1 MNLSENSELR
11 AYNMTPKEEWLKYT
25 HIQSDF
31 SPPSL
36 IYVLLPF
43 LISIDHAKNYSGKNT
58 GLGVTPWIKSSYS
71 QFQYDLG

>member
-36 IYVLLPF
+36 DLCPLVLP
-43 LISIDHAKNYSGKNT
+43 DKH
-58 GLGVTPWIKSSYS
+58 
-71 QFQYDLG
+71 